1 MKFCI
6 SCGSELQENVEFC
19 TNCGANVNQ
28 MSASQGSGS
37 DTQQP
42 NPGAQNTQFKD
53 TLNKVKNLNYFN
65 FVKETAVNPT
75 ATTDGTD
82 YNGWIQLGLIAL
94 FTALTIYNILNGL
107 LKSFL
112 GPIGGLVGSFSPE
125 VSAIKSLVNSISIR
139 LFFLTLITFALFVF
153 GAYFIKKYAY
163 KNKNIGVT
171 SFVNQFS
178 TLLTPNLIIVAAAT
192 LLALISSENTIKY
205 ALILVGISFLLVLLA
220 YVYYLYNNVTIG
232 GIDHF
237 NVLLIGNI
245 IVFAIIAIA
254 IYLQVQSLIS
264 ALENIQE
271 MNRYIDPGSIFR
283 GLF

>member
-42 NPGAQNTQFKD
+42 SPGAQNTQFDD
-53 TLNKVKNLNYFN
+53 TLNKIKNLNYFN

-75 ATTDGTD
+75 ATTDESG

-112 GPIGGLVGSFSPE
+112 GPIGGLFGSFSQE
-125 VSAIKSLVNSISIR
+125 VSAIKSVVNSISIR

-163 KNKNIGVT
+163 KNSNIGVT
-171 SFVNQFS
+171 TFVNKFS
-178 TLLTPNLIIVAAAT
+178 GLLTPNLILVAAAT
-192 LLALISSENTIKY
+192 VLGLMATEFTIQVALM
-205 ALILVGISFLLVLLA
+205 LVMLSFLLMIIS
-220 YVYYLYNNVTIG
+220 YTYYMYNNIKIG

-237 NVLLIGNI
+237 NVVIIGNVAVI
-245 IVFAIIAIA
+245 AVVAIVVYTQIEPLLTIFNEISY
-254 IYLQVQSLIS
+254 YL
-264 ALENIQE
+264 
-271 MNRYIDPGSIFR
+271 F
-283 GLF
+283 